1 MSDRTYAQIFIYDCP
16 EEQRADLL
24 AALSPTFWP
33 IDSTNW
39 DTIPVQF
46 VVDEAPCGV
55 IEEDAPGWAEAAPGA
70 TWVAWE
76 DPKFEW
82 LGTAAYCLG
91 GKVVVFTCDADG
103 KPVATLD
110 AARAAGV
117 QGEALDKLFPGHEV
131 VEGFEKLANSPEP
144 AQGKEDNK
152 VVYTVAL
159 EYQVDA
165 TNPQDAVAQMMAW
178 LENAA
183 LGDLVYAVSGP
194 DGVTPVDAGTEL

>member
-1 MSDRTYAQIFIYDCP
+1 MSDRPYAQIFIYDCP

-24 AALSPTFWP
+24 DALSPTFGP
-33 IDSTNW
+33 MGDINW
-39 DTIPVQF
+39 GIAPVQF
-46 VVDEAPCGV
+46 VVDETPCGV
-55 IEEDAPGWAEAAPGA
+55 IEEDAPGWAKAAPGA

-91 GKVVVFTCDADG
+91 GKVVVFTCDAEG

-117 QGEALDKLFPGHEV
+117 SGEALDKLFPGHEV

>member
-24 AALSPTFWP
+24 DALSPTFGP

-39 DTIPVQF
+39 DAIPMQF
-46 VVDEAPCGV
+46 VVDETPCGV
-55 IEEDAPGWAEAAPGA
+55 IEVDAPGWAKAAPGA

-91 GKVVVFTCDADG
+91 GKVVVFTCDAEG

-110 AARAAGV
+110 TARAAGV
-117 QGEALDKLFPGHEV
+117 SGEALDKLFPGHEV
-131 VEGFEKLANSPEP
+131 VEELEKLANSPK
-144 AQGKEDNK
+144 QVGSKEDNK
-152 VVYTVAL
+152 VAYKVAL

-183 LGDLVYAVSGP
+183 LGDLVHAVSGP

>member
-1 MSDRTYAQIFIYDCP
+1 MSDRAYAQIFIYDCP

-24 AALSPTFWP
+24 DALSPTFGP

-39 DTIPVQF
+39 DAIPVQF
-46 VVDEAPCGV
+46 VVDGAPCGV
-55 IEEDAPGWAEAAPGA
+55 IEVDAPGWAKAAPGA

-82 LGTAAYCLG
+82 LGTAAYYHG
-91 GKVVVFTCDADG
+91 GKVVIFTCDVDG

-117 QGEALDKLFPGHEV
+117 SGEALDKLFPGHEV
-131 VEGFEKLANSPEP
+131 VEELEKLANSPK
-144 AQGKEDNK
+144 QVGSNEDNK
-152 VVYTVAL
+152 VAYKVAL